1 MPPEATVPPA
11 STDAPDPAA
20 VPPAATE
27 PAAAPVADE
36 PLGEPGKRAL
46 DAERAAH
53 KEAKRQLREMETQ
66 LEEARLAQMSEQE
79 KAVAEARKAG
89 ESDATARVQTRLFAA
104 ETKVAAAGKLADPS
118 LLADPDVAVKLLGL
132 AQIPVTSDGDI
143 DSEAISQAIDQM
155 LLVRPYLAASNGA
168 TPTPSGSADGGA
180 QGPAHMGS
188 SAGQLT
194 RDDLSSMSAEQIA
207 KAKADGRLNVLLGIS

>member
-1 MPPEATVPPA
+1 MPPEATAPPA

-132 AQIPVTSDGDI
+132 AQIPVTPDGEI

-155 LLVRPYLAASNGA
+155 LKVRPYLASTGA
-168 TPTPSGSADGGA
+168 TPPPPTGAADGGP
-180 QGPAHMGS
+180 QGGS
-188 SAGQLT
+188 KPGQLT
-194 RDDLSSMSAEQIA
+194 RDDLSSMTPDQITQ
-207 KAKADGRLNVLLGIS
+207 AKADGRLNGLLGIS

>member
-1 MPPEATVPPA
+1 MRPDDGTELDDDDLGSRPEPRPQ
-11 STDAPDPAA
+11 
-20 VPPAATE
+20 
-27 PAAAPVADE
+27 
-36 PLGEPGKRAL
+36 PLGQPLGPFR
-46 DAERAAH
+46 
-53 KEAKRQLREMETQ
+53 
-66 LEEARLAQMSEQE
+66 
-79 KAVAEARKAG
+79 
-89 ESDATARVQTRLFAA
+89 RV
-104 ETKVAAAGKLADPS
+104 EV
-118 LLADPDVAVKLLGL
+118 VY
-132 AQIPVTSDGDI
+132 GDI